1 MRWVVGGRSCGG
13 AEERTNGG
21 AVKCC
26 VAMCVVA
33 CVFLSMICIHRN
45 PILRTQTPLRTL
57 GSRASRPHSSTQ
69 SIQSDLHVLALRS
82 QHRLALPPTALLT
95 PHHRRRALSS
105 VSPPSL
111 PSHTLSLT
119 HVTVLT
125 ESRPPQ
131 SAYSSPPAYLPASP
145 SGSPTP
151 PQYSL
156 YVG

>member
-1 MRWVVGGRSCGG
+1 MVGGRSCGG

-45 PILRTQTPLRTL
+45 PRSLRTQTPLRAL

-69 SIQSDLHVLALRS
+69 SIQSDLHALALRS

-119 HVTVLT
+119 HVTILT
-125 ESRPPQ
+125 SRPTQ
-131 SAYSSPPAYLPASP
+131 SAYSSPPPYLPASP